1 MLLLVRLIL
10 QGYLKEQRELLH
22 LSQED
27 LADRVNVHVNTIR
40 RWEQNKRSPDATK
53 LARLAEA
60 LTTSVAC
67 LSGETNASV
76 LEEKVRNDED
86 AKDRLIINN
95 NDVHIN
101 LPDRPESFEILRRFF
116 DMQAAKAKSAT
127 PAM

>member
-1 MLLLVRLIL
+1 MF
-10 QGYLKEQRELLH
+10 QGSKLKEQRELLH

-27 LADRVNVHVNTIR
+27 LADKVNVHVNTIR
-40 RWEQNKRSPDATK
+40 RWEQDKQSPDAKK

-60 LTTSVAC
+60 LTTSVAS

-76 LEEKVRNDED
+76 LQEKVITNED

-95 NDVHIN
+95 NDLHIN
-101 LPDRPESFEILRRFF
+101 LPDRPESFAIIQRFL
-116 DMQAAKAKSAT
+116 DLQIARQKNAAAA